1 MSFFA
6 ELQRRNVVRV
16 GLAYAVVGWV
26 LAQIAEFAF
35 ENFGAPEWA
44 LKTFVVVVLL
54 GLPLALF
61 FAWAFEMTPDG
72 IKREKDVDRS
82 QSIVSSTGRKLDFI
96 IIGVMAVAIA
106 LLLFDRLILNSAS
119 EPPGSGMT
127 PVVQTIAVLPF
138 VNMSDDEDYFS
149 DGLSEELLNLL
160 AKIPE
165 LKVAGR
171 TSSFAFKGRNDDF
184 RVIGDAL
191 KVAHVLE
198 GSVRR
203 SGDTLRVT
211 AQLIKVDDGYHIWS
225 ETYDRKMEDIFAIQ
239 DDVAGKI
246 VSALELRL
254 SPPASRATENTEAY
268 AIYLEVLATS
278 HYFDG
283 DISKGIALLD
293 KAIELD
299 PGFAKAYERKA
310 MLYWLAGGWTMSS
323 SAAQSLVYQSAI
335 KALELDPTLVVARSF
350 SISAEPNS
358 WSWVREIEAIEA
370 AVEAA
375 PNDLGGLD
383 SLAYDFVQTGYF
395 ADSLAISKRMIDI
408 DPLSPQGYGRAANAL
423 SALGRHEEATANW
436 NKAIEL
442 SDISYHWY
450 SELALISRG
459 EDEKAIA
466 GFEELFES
474 IGLDPADV
482 RPLMTG
488 ARDSETGKA
497 FLTDFVENAV
507 ANAAN
512 HQDAM
517 NARAWFL
524 VFGYLDEYW
533 NEIEEIT
540 AQSDSS
546 WTDAD
551 LLEHA
556 CRVFAATHCAAHPRA
571 MLYAEQQHLTE
582 LWDVRGAPDNCRKT
596 DGKWSCQQGTNS
608 KSDRL

>member
-16 GLAYAVVGWV
+16 GLAYAVIGWV

-44 LKTFVVVVLL
+44 LKTFVVVILL

-82 QSIVSSTGRKLDFI
+82 QSIVAGTGRKLNFI

-106 LLLFDRLILNSAS
+106 LLLIDRLILNSAP
-119 EPPGSGMT
+119 EPSQSGMT
-127 PVVQTIAVLPF
+127 SVAQTIAVLPF
-138 VNMSDDEDYFS
+138 VNMSDDQDHFA

-171 TSSFAFKGRNDDF
+171 TSSFAFKGRNEDF
-184 RVIGDAL
+184 QMIGDAL

-239 DDVAGKI
+239 DDVASKI
-246 VSALELRL
+246 VSALGLRL
-254 SPPASRATENTEAY
+254 SPPASRSTENTEAY
-268 AIYLEVLATS
+268 ALYLEVLAIS
-278 HYFDG
+278 DFFDG
-283 DISKGIALLD
+283 DISEGIALLD
-293 KAIELD
+293 RATELD

-310 MLYWLAGGWTMSS
+310 MLYWLSGGWTMSS

-335 KALELDPTLVVARSF
+335 KALELDPTLVAARSF
-350 SISAEPNS
+350 SISADPDN

-375 PNDLGGLD
+375 PNDLSGLD

-395 ADSLAISKRMIDI
+395 AEALLISKRMIDI
-408 DPLSPQGYGRAANAL
+408 DPLSSQGYGRAANAL
-423 SALGRHEEATANW
+423 SALGRYEEASANW
-436 NKAIEL
+436 SKAVEL
-442 SDISYHWY
+442 SEIPYHLY
-450 SELALISRG
+450 SGLASISRG

-466 GFEELFES
+466 GFEVLFEFYGMDS
-474 IGLDPADV
+474 ADV
-482 RPLMTG
+482 RPLVMG

-497 FLTDFVENAV
+497 ILIDFVDAAV
-507 ANAAN
+507 ANAATF
-512 HQDAM
+512 QDAGD
-517 NARAWFL
+517 ARMWFL
-524 VFGYLDEYW
+524 AFGYLDEYW
-533 NEIEEIT
+533 NEIEEMT

-551 LLEHA
+551 VLEHS
-556 CRVFAATHCAAHPRA
+556 CRVLAATHCAAHPRA
-571 MLYAEQQHLTE
+571 ILYAEQQGLTE

-596 DGKWSCQQGTNS
+596 DDKWSCE
-608 KSDRL
+608 